1 MISGLAI
8 ALYRGPD
15 FAAVCLAYFP
25 LIILFITIFRKK
37 VKESSKNK
45 IEVSKKLG
53 GIVEE
58 TLYSIKLIISFAQ
71 EEKSSELFTQVAD
84 QNRK

>member
-1 MISGLAI
+1 MESIPSEISQSFAIITEAIGEKFSNVIFSAANVISGLAI

-37 VKESSKNK
+37 VKESS
-45 IEVSKKLG
+45 
-53 GIVEE
+53 
-58 TLYSIKLIISFAQ
+58 
-71 EEKSSELFTQVAD
+71 
-84 QNRK
+84 